1 MLTNVDSPPLLRLSD
16 IIVMAK
22 SALLDA
28 TSVLEDL
35 GVHPFLEYIMPR
47 YRRLIKLF
55 EESTERYEEKVE
67 WDHGNRKR
75 TLLNLDH
82 LALLMRPIF
91 TGS

>member
-1 MLTNVDSPPLLRLSD
+1 
-16 IIVMAK
+16 MAK

-35 GVHPFLEYIMPR
+35 GVRPFLEFLMPR
-47 YRRLIKLF
+47 YRRLVKLF
-55 EESTERYEEKVE
+55 EESVEQYKEEVE
-67 WDHGNRKR
+67 YDKKEEITKR
-75 TLLNLDH
+75 TLVKLDH